1 MMITKQV
8 VLNDITF
15 TVEIREIDVDSF
27 MSQQIAVAKSYA
39 KEMGLCKQRMI
50 EIMAWNQRGEH
61 MDVMNRMVGRAFY

>member
-1 MMITKQV
+1 MITKQV

-39 KEMGLCKQRMI
+39 KEMGYASK
-50 EIMAWNQRGEH
+50 E
-61 MDVMNRMVGRAFY
+61 